1 MKIKKLSLII
11 ISLILAVCMAMPL
24 VACKDDN
31 EAGGQ
36 PVKLDAPVI
45 ELDDE
50 TGVITWNEVAHATR
64 YYIFEDGRQKASQA
78 ETSYTVTQMVEGSY
92 EYFVVAT
99 STDSNYKTST
109 FSNKV
114 TYVVEGTGNDGNDGN
129 HECKDVCNNCGKCL
143 TDCDKTECAEKC
155 KGHGGED
162 DGGNNGGQT
171 NPVQLKTPELS
182 LNEATGVIT
191 WGYVTGATDY
201 EIYENDSRLSQTS
214 DRSFTIPHVKPGKY
228 VYKVRALSSD
238 TESYTASEFS
248 ESVTYIIAVKN
259 IQYTV
264 SVSVPT
270 SYTAA
275 VQVAFCKG
283 EQTVETKTV
292 RITAGEGKVTFVGLN
307 MNSYTVGFVSVA
319 NNYAGTSATV
329 SVEKPTASLK
339 IVAINA
345 STSFKLGANSFTV
358 ANNDDAVGADMFY
371 YFVAEESGT
380 YTVDCSKET
389 KSMYLS
395 VNGTLY
401 IDTANEAYYAS
412 FHAEAGALIEI
423 CVVGHVSGT
432 FNFEIVKGEIKQY
445 FRIGTEY
452 GNRPNYVYGDCTRYL
467 TVTTPGYYI
476 FECSFATL
484 SGKSLTLTVNGV
496 DYFFGDGEDGE
507 PVNLLQIPLNSGE
520 HAFTVK
526 VTGIDLDA
534 PDVIPFVSFFIYP
547 AD

>member
-1 MKIKKLSLII
+1 MKKLAILIV
-11 ISLILAVCMAMPL
+11 SLILAMCMVVPL
-24 VACKDDN
+24 AACNDN
-31 EAGGQ
+31 DGENE

-50 TGVITWNEVAHATR
+50 TGVIAWEEVPHATR
-64 YYIFEDGRQKASQA
+64 YYIFEDGKQKTSQE
-78 ETSYTVTQMVEGSY
+78 ETSYTITQTEEGSY

-114 TYVVEGTGNDGNDGN
+114 TYVVEGTGNDGNGGN

-171 NPVQLKTPELS
+171 TPKQLDKPV
-182 LNEATGVIT
+182 LNLNQSTGEIT
-191 WGYVTGATDY
+191 WAYVTGATDY

-248 ESVTYIIAVKN
+248 EPVTYTVAVKD
-259 IQYTV
+259 IEYTV
-264 SVSVPT
+264 SVTVPT

-275 VQVAFCKG
+275 VQVAFCNG

-292 RITAGEGKVTFVGLN
+292 SITAGEGKVTFVGSN

-329 SVEKPTASLK
+329 SVEKPTATLK
-339 IVAINA
+339 IVKIDAA
-345 STSFKLGANSFTV
+345 TSFKLGKNSFTV
-358 ANNDDAVGADMFY
+358 ANTGDAIGADKFY
-371 YFVAEESGT
+371 NFVADESGT
-380 YTVDCSKET
+380 YTVDCSKES

-401 IDTANEAYYAS
+401 IDTANEAYYAT
-412 FHAEAGALIEI
+412 FYAEAGALIEI

-484 SGKSLTLTVNGV
+484 SGKSLTLTVNGK

-507 PVNLLQIPLNSGE
+507 PINLLQIPLNSGE
-520 HAFTVK
+520 HTFTVK